1 MKTRSFLSISILFC
15 LILIAHS
22 LAQVQDPLPAWNDGP
37 AKQAIV
43 NFVKVTTLAELTR
56 IT

>member
-15 LILIAHS
+15 LTLIAHS

-43 NFVKVTTLAELTR
+43 TELAVVGNHLATTRE
-56 IT
+56 